1 MWVHDKPLVS
11 QYIHDV
17 MDTIE
22 IYAFEL
28 RIETISVQMILAVLN
43 VSWLSLS
50 LSRFGLSSARD
61 CKGHLHRNPRQ

>member
-1 MWVHDKPLVS
+1 MWVHGKPLDS
-11 QYIHDV
+11 EYIHV
-17 MDTIE
+17 MNTIE

-50 LSRFGLSSARD
+50 LSRFGSSSTPD
-61 CKGHLHRNPRQ
+61 CKGHLHRNPKH